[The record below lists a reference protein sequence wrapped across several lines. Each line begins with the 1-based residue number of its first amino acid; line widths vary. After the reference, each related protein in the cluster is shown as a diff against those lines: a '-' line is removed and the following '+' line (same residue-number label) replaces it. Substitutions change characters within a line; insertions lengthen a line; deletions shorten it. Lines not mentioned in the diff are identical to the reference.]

1 MGDAGSSRTQIR
13 SSLMSRPGNRSKL
26 SGEINADV
34 STLSPFSLSWL
45 FPVFTVGQCATA
57 VARLHAHAALRAPYA
72 SQDSTTDDLSWLVLF
87 ACPSQTHSLA
97 EIPMSAGGG
106 VLKEA
111 DYSNSKLYQ
120 RTLKAQKALEKERA
134 KAAAKGR
141 ISKFDL
147 PDKDK
152 TATSKSERRQ
162 SSASSFMSD
171 MPLPGRRSRS
181 SLGWFRSS
189 SEATLPIPPGPS
201 FTPPLPTSRSVSQPP
216 LPTPSSHPPS
226 PALEASLQQQQA
238 QRLNGASSNDR
249 LRAYRASVGAAPPP
263 RSVSPGDPRRQR
275 QRSYDGPHQQQYAV
289 PPSSAM
295 PPSHPPSGASSR
307 TNSDSAI
314 RPRNSSLVAP
324 SAVPLS
330 PDLSNPSPPPPRDS
344 STGRPRISPRSTLD
358 VDSSSHLARTPS
370 PLSAA
375 ELESQSRPP
384 RTDSIYASSKEPSFD
399 QDHSSRGR
407 PNERAPSPSP
417 PSSESSPNSPV
428 TPQSQSTTGLGLGVA
443 GGLGPSLPPG
453 AAPSQTYPVY
463 GTEQPVRKRKSSLNM
478 LLGAF
483 GGKKEEPEVQREQM
497 VNSMA
502 QRQQQQAVSRPPP
515 IAAPSPTPSS
525 PTTPKKLGRGS
536 FFSRSSAK
544 EPVAPIPR
552 PPPQARPTNSAPTSR
567 SDRAPAPSFPTLPRS
582 SNTSESTMTST
593 ASASTTLASSTTSSK
608 LGKAK
613 PVSSGGGFFSFGRS
627 RTKSAASPNNSSWTD
642 LTNLGGGG
650 GGGRGGKKDKD
661 LPVPP
666 AASPVLS
673 KQSKPAKTKSR
684 WGGGGGTDGYHPAP
698 PAYA

>member
-1 MGDAGSSRTQIR
+1 
-13 SSLMSRPGNRSKL
+13 
-26 SGEINADV
+26 
-34 STLSPFSLSWL
+34 
-45 FPVFTVGQCATA
+45 
-57 VARLHAHAALRAPYA
+57 
-72 SQDSTTDDLSWLVLF
+72 
-87 ACPSQTHSLA
+87 
-97 EIPMSAGGG
+97 MSAGGA
-106 VLKEA
+106 LPKEA

-134 KAAAKGR
+134 RAAAKGKV
-141 ISKFDL
+141 SKFDI

-201 FTPPLPTSRSVSQPP
+201 FTPPLPTSRSVSQLP
-216 LPTPSSHPPS
+216 LSTPSPHPPS
-226 PALEASLQQQQA
+226 PALDPSLQHQQQA
-238 QRLNGASSNDR
+238 QRLNGANSNDR

-263 RSVSPGDPRRQR
+263 RSVSPNDPRRQR
-275 QRSYDGPHQQQYAV
+275 QRSYDGPQQQQQHTI
-289 PPSSAM
+289 PSSSVM
-295 PPSHPPSGASSR
+295 PLSNPPSGSSSR

-314 RPRNSSLVAP
+314 RPRQSSLVAP

-330 PDLSNPSPPPPRDS
+330 PETSNASSPPMRES
-344 STGRPRISPRSTLD
+344 SSGRPRISPRSTLD
-358 VDSSSHLARTPS
+358 VESSSQLARTPS

-375 ELESQSRPP
+375 ELESQPRPP
-384 RTDSIYASSKEPSFD
+384 RTDSIYASSIEPSFD
-399 QDHSSRGR
+399 QDHASRGR
-407 PNERAPSPSP
+407 LNERAPSPSP

-443 GGLGPSLPPG
+443 GGSGPSLPPG
-453 AAPSQTYPVY
+453 AAASQTYPVY

-483 GGKKEEPEVQREQM
+483 GGKKEEPEVQREQ
-497 VNSMA
+497 VVKSMA
-502 QRQQQQAVSRPPP
+502 QRQPQQQQQAVSRPPP

-544 EPVAPIPR
+544 ELVAPVPR

-582 SNTSESTMTST
+582 SNTSESTVAST
-593 ASASTTLASSTTSSK
+593 ASASTTLASSTTSSSK
-608 LGKAK
+608 LGKSK
-613 PVSSGGGFFSFGRS
+613 PTSSSGGFFSFGRS
-627 RTKSAASPNNSSWTD
+627 RTKSAASPNLSASSPNPNNSSWAD
-642 LTNLGGGG
+642 LTNLS
-650 GGGRGGKKDKD
+650 GGRGGKQSKE
-661 LPVPP
+661 LPMPP

-673 KQSKPAKTKSR
+673 KQSKPVKTKSR
-684 WGGGGGTDGYHPAP
+684 WGGGGGGDGYHPAP